1 MKVMIMTRINLI
13 PVKEL
18 SDQHLIAEYREIP
31 RVIKQEHIYIGDAP
45 DRYVLGKGHV
55 KWAIKHGNFCLTRY
69 YYICEEMKYRGF
81 KVNYP
86 YEDLAKIAEGKQI
99 TWYTEN
105 YFPTEEEIELSRNRI
120 IEKIEKKHHW
130 YRWTNRFEPVYVL
143 AMRLDMGV
151 H

>member
-1 MKVMIMTRINLI
+1 MTRINLI

-81 KVNYP
+81 KVNHP

-105 YFPTEEEIELSRNRI
+105 YFPTEEEIELSRSRI